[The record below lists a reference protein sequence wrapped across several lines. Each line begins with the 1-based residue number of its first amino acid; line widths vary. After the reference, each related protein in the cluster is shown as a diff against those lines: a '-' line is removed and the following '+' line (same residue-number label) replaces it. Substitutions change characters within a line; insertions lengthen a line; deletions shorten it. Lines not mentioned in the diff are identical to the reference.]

1 MTRFYELLAVYRL
14 KYNKKR
20 MCGIPRWL
28 SISISF
34 FRNSVLPQASYL
46 LRKAKQGHFYW
57 YITLSNIN
65 EDDYGC
71 HKGPKGIFINHV
83 NKAGGGGCPNVNIN
97 T

>member
-71 HKGPKGIFINHV
+71 HKGPKTDLVCIFYRMSIFV
-83 NKAGGGGCPNVNIN
+83 QI